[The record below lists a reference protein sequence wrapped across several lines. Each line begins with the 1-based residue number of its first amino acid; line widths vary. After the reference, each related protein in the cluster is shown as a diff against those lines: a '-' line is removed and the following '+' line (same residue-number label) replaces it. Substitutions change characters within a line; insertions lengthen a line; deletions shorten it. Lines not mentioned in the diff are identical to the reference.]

1 MTELAASVLAD
12 RTWLREDL
20 RRAAG
25 LYGAAGERVLGTI
38 RWYSSSSMLVAPALE
53 ALVHTGTATDPSLDA
68 VLLDVHH
75 DGRILDAR
83 SVRPLDGGLDRLAAA
98 FASSLGAAT
107 EAIADV
113 SGATQRSLWAIAAD
127 SIGNRLLWAGSRL
140 SATEDAMRLAGE
152 LGDGIAAAGAPMP
165 RPLFTEVG
173 GTPVVRRTSCC
184 LIYDIPG
191 GQKCTSCPKQTPEE
205 RTRRL
210 RSLLG

>member
-25 LYGAAGERVLGTI
+25 LYGEAGDRVLGTI
-38 RWYSSSSMLVAPALE
+38 RWYSASSMLVAPALE
-53 ALVHTGTATDPSLDA
+53 SLVHTGTATDPALEA
-68 VLLDVHH
+68 VRLDVHH

-83 SVRPLDGGLDRLAAA
+83 SVRPFDGDAGLLAHA
-98 FASSLGAAT
+98 FSGALGAAV

-113 SGATQRSLWAIAAD
+113 SGASPRSLWAIAAD
-127 SIGNRLLWAGSRL
+127 SIGNRLLWAGARL
-140 SATEDAMRLAGE
+140 GATEDAMRLAGE

-165 RPLFTEVG
+165 RPLFTEAG

-184 LIYDIPG
+184 LIYEIPG
-191 GQKCTSCPKQTPEE
+191 GQKCASCPKQTPEE